1 MRPVTP
7 EDVVAFASLINVQI
21 SPNGA
26 LVAFIRSDAFKEFGS
41 VTKSQIWIA
50 STHGRTT
57 QASTSRQRADWSARW
72 SPDAPCGPTGVWGSR
87 Q

>member
-7 EDVVAFASLINVQI
+7 EDVLAFASLTDLQT
-21 SPNGA
+21 SPDGM
-26 LVAFIRSDAFKEFGS
+26 LIAFVRGDAFKEFGG